1 MEERGKGEDVREK
14 KKKKKEETTTKKRDG
29 GGDGTRREKEK
40 RNQKSLSAAEEGLT
54 QDDVVREED
63 GADQRVLEVVCERL
77 RFVSRSFCCFEGA
90 RGGERRGQRMK
101 ERWRAFVI
109 VVERSKLPLFLL
121 CSFLFLL
128 LVFSSLL

>member
-1 MEERGKGEDVREK
+1 
-14 KKKKKEETTTKKRDG
+14 
-29 GGDGTRREKEK
+29 
-40 RNQKSLSAAEEGLT
+40 
-54 QDDVVREED
+54 
-63 GADQRVLEVVCERL
+63 
-77 RFVSRSFCCFEGA
+77 
-90 RGGERRGQRMK
+90 MK